1 MSQFSLSVETYILF
15 LFCYFSKYLIRK
27 PNLDYSEEGKKI
39 ICLIFLLFVYFV
51 LGCRFSSG
59 IELANLVV
67 SSGLLKLSWD
77 KISEL
82 YTELNQSEEI
92 RWKVYQQPQSNCIIV
107 AFVVSPNCTKQ
118 LLEEEEL
125 VPSSSLPF
133 FHFLR
138 TEINSSFSISKAAV
152 TLFDSILDQLSS
164 FKDRVP
170 LCLFLERLSFL
181 PFFYFS
187 KMG

>member
-1 MSQFSLSVETYILF
+1 M
-15 LFCYFSKYLIRK
+15 
-27 PNLDYSEEGKKI
+27 
-39 ICLIFLLFVYFV
+39 FVYFV

-59 IELANLVV
+59 IESGNLVV

-82 YTELNQSEEI
+82 YTESNQSKKI
-92 RWKVYQQPQSNCIIV
+92 RCKVYQQPQSNCIIV

-118 LLEEEEL
+118 LLENDEL

-138 TEINSSFSISKAAV
+138 TKIDSSFSISKAAV
-152 TLFDSILDQLSS
+152 TLFDSVRDQLSS

-170 LCLFLERLSFL
+170 LCLFPELLSF
-181 PFFYFS
+181 FYHSFTFP
-187 KMG
+187 KWDRT